1 MRQLDGVTA
10 RPVKIPFSDKNVR
23 AYLWMR
29 GGKAILT
36 AWAIKGTASLPVR
49 LGRCT
54 VTDAFGMERNMT
66 VDPSLPLTDFPV
78 YITDIANPGDVKALE
93 AQARAGAE
101 QEKRRLDRLARSEP
115 SLFAFGSADQVSTLN
130 LAPGIEKKFTP
141 VVAADRYSE
150 AQGYGFEAQSAGKVL
165 GNKNESWR
173 RNPLI
178 ANEVILAAGARFR
191 FKTPP
196 GDYVMQI
203 GARSEKDTPL
213 FIRGLDGGDQTLPL
227 LSTREIFTTTVKVGA
242 SPVTLETGPD
252 FFGALCWLSLVPIDR
267 EGE

>member
-1 MRQLDGVTA
+1 M
-10 RPVKIPFSDKNVR
+10 
-23 AYLWMR
+23 
-29 GGKAILT
+29 
-36 AWAIKGTASLPVR
+36 
-49 LGRCT
+49 
-54 VTDAFGMERNMT
+54 
-66 VDPSLPLTDFPV
+66 
-78 YITDIANPGDVKALE
+78 
-93 AQARAGAE
+93 
-101 QEKRRLDRLARSEP
+101 
-115 SLFAFGSADQVSTLN
+115 N